1 MVLTSIRTNAPC
13 FLPTAVLAAIL
24 CASCGGP
31 QIREQDGEQPRARDG
46 IYSCRGIGQVE
57 LRFSDSMGMASVTRQ
72 GRTIQLRQ
80 QRSGEVSIYSDG
92 SHSVRR
98 AGKDITVEL
107 VSGEPSRC
115 VPSSGSD

>member
-1 MVLTSIRTNAPC
+1 MIPTSIRTNASC
-13 FLPTAVLAAIL
+13 FLPFAVLAAIL
-24 CASCGGP
+24 CASCAGP
-31 QIREQDGEQPRARDG
+31 QIQDGEQPRARDG

-57 LRFSDSMGMASVTRQ
+57 LRFFDSMGMAQLTRQ
-72 GRTIQLRQ
+72 GRTMQLRQ

-115 VPSSGSD
+115 VQSSGSD